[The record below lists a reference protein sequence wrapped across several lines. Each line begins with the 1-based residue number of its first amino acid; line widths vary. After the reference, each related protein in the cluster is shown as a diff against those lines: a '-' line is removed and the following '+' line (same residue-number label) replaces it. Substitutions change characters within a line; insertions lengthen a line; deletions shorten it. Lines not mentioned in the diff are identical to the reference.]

1 MKDLNF
7 HFIFYFESFYIRFVM
22 HPSFIAS
29 FSIYLVVAVN
39 KKVNL
44 FSTRRGF

>member
-1 MKDLNF
+1 MKDLAF
-7 HFIFYFESFYIRFVM
+7 YLIFYFESFCIHFVM
-22 HPSFIAS
+22 HSSFIAS

-44 FSTRRGF
+44 FSI